1 MSVSQEDVI
10 DYVKNL
16 KLVEVK
22 DLIEKLEDELGVS
35 AAAPVMVGGA
45 APAGGD
51 AAPAEEKTEFDVVL
65 TAFPDNAKI
74 AVIKAVRGLTSLG
87 LKEAKALVEAL
98 PGKVLEAASKD
109 DAEKAKATLAETG
122 ATVELK

>member
-1 MSVSQEDVI
+1 MSVSQDDVI

-45 APAGGD
+45 APGAGDG
-51 AAPAEEKTEFDVVL
+51 APVEEQTEFDVML
-65 TAFPDNAKI
+65 TGFPDTGKI

-87 LKEAKALVEAL
+87 LKEAKGLVEAL

-109 DAEKAKATLAETG
+109 DAEKAKATLVEAG